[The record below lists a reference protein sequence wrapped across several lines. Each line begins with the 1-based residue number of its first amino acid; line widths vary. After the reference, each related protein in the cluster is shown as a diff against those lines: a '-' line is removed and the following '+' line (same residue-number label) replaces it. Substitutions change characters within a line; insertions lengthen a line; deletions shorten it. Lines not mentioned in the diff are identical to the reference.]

1 MDFNPLSKTPV
12 AVLRKSLDAYALR
25 HKATAKNIANVESQ
39 DYRPL
44 RVNFEENL
52 REMLHKR
59 HNIIKVSNPRHL
71 NVGQSLLEIRES
83 ETKDIEKVNIEQEMA
98 ELAKN
103 QIRFDFSA
111 RVLARMYQGI
121 RASITG
127 QAR

>member
-1 MDFNPLSKTPV
+1 MDFNLLSKTPV
-12 AVLRKSLDAYALR
+12 TILRKSLDAYALR

-59 HNIIKVSNPRHL
+59 RNIVKVSNPRHL
-71 NVGQSLLEIRES
+71 NVGKSLLEISES
-83 ETKDIEKVNIEQEMA
+83 ESKDLDKVNIEQEMA
-98 ELAKN
+98 ELAKT
-103 QIRFDFSA
+103 QIQFDFSA

-121 RASITG
+121 RASIMG
-127 QAR
+127 QVR